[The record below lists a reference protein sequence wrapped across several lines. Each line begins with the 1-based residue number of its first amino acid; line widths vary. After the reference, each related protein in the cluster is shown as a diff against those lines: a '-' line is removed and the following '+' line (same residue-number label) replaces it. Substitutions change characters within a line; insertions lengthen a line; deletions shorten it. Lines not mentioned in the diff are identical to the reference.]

1 MNRFEFGDVNKIIK
15 IL

>member
-15 IL
+15 NL